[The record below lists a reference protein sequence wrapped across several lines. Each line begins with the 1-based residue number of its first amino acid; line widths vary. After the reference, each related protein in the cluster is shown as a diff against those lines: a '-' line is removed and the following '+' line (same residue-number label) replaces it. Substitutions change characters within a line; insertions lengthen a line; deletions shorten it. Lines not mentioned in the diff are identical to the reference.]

1 MSASFEVFDA
11 AVGPFSLTD
20 CNAGALIVL
29 PDGCGRRE
37 VQPAFRSC
45 ELGKRN
51 TNNLSVSPRQAKH
64 PLPSSDDWA
73 SSDQLGCGLNEFSKV
88 KLIRNKQ
95 AESGAP
101 IQLAPYNYIGR
112 GQDSLLRR
120 KRLAWLD
127 HA

>member
-1 MSASFEVFDA
+1 VSASFEVFDA

-29 PDGCGRRE
+29 PDGCGR
-37 VQPAFRSC
+37 
-45 ELGKRN
+45 RN